1 MIKAKFTDNIAEING
16 RIVRNVIAT
25 WPATRSHGRGSVS
38 VFREFEDGKKQ
49 VRKLCYVPISGYMI
63 DDREPSTWCNPV
75 LECRALS
82 RGDNVYGSYLT
93 DSEVETII
101 NVHPDFRYTLKKA
114 GNVNCAKAMLLLQ
127 QWLKDRKVELLVGAK
142 YEKLACNKNFIR
154 YGKEKQKKILGFVRS
169 HEGSE
174 NWPLQLIKF
183 VMDGGSIEDYNRWMS
198 FRDDSGKF
206 FPYTSYR
213 YLSGLKDCDKLKS
226 IYRDY
231 IAMAKECG
239 HNVKDKYWYAPKNLK
254 KAHDKVMKEVELV
267 REAKR
272 KLMVEKAR
280 QEEEKKKIVFHR
292 FGMKFNDLV
301 VKQGCLMAYVPDD
314 TDNVDKHAK
323 ALHQCLVTADYIGKM
338 AKQKIVL
345 VFIVGKNGKPV
356 ATAEILPGVKIGQ
369 FYGNELHHDFSKMKP
384 GPDAV
389 KLLDKWLEK
398 FRESNIKFKPK
409 REVA

>member
-63 DDREPSTWCNPV
+63 DDREPSTWCKPV

-82 RGDNVYGSYLT
+82 RGENVYGSYLT

-101 NVHPDFRYTLKKA
+101 NVHPEFRYTLKKA

-127 QWLKDRKVELLVGAK
+127 QWLKDRKVELLVGAH
-142 YEKLACNKNFIR
+142 YDRLALNRSFIR
-154 YGKEKQKKILGFVRS
+154 YGKDRRMAILKFVR
-169 HEGSE
+169 ENAGSE
-174 NWPLQLIKF
+174 NWPITKIKF
-183 VMDGGSIEDYNRWMS
+183 VMNGHTEKEYDEWKS
-198 FRDDSGKF
+198 FKDNYGKPF
-206 FPYTSYR
+206 SYESYK
-213 YLSGLKDCDKLKS
+213 YLISRKIKKCDLGL
-226 IYRDY
+226 YRDY
-231 IAMAKECG
+231 IAMVKECG
-239 HNVKDKYWYAPKNLK
+239 HNLKDKYWYAPKNLK

-272 KLMVEKAR
+272 KLMVEKAC

-314 TDNVDKHAK
+314 TENVSRHAK
-323 ALHQCLVTADYIGKM
+323 VLHQCLVTADYIGKM

-345 VFIVGKNGKPV
+345 VFIVGKNGNPV
-356 ATAEILPGVKIGQ
+356 ATAEILPGGKIGQ
-369 FYGNELHHDFSKMKP
+369 FYGNELHHDSSKMKP